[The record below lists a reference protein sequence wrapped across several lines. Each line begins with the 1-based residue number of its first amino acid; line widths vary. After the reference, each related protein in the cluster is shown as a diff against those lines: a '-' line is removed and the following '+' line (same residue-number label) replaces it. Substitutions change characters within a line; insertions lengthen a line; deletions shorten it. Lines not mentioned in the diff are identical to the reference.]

1 LICHQQIFNTVHV
14 LWLKST
20 DLDEI
25 FSLAPKS
32 AR

>member
-1 LICHQQIFNTVHV
+1 LICHQQIFNEVHF

-20 DLDEI
+20 DIDEI

>member
-1 LICHQQIFNTVHV
+1 LICHQQIFGKVHF
-14 LWLKST
+14 LLHKST
-20 DLDEI
+20 DLDKI